1 MTKLEFSTWDI
12 LNWPHKGVPVEG
24 ELQTKVYQDHMEE
37 WVYAEE
43 QGFDAVWLTEHHFT
57 DYNLLPSPNIML
69 AALTQKTNKIKIGNM
84 INALNFNDPWRL
96 AEEFAMLDVL
106 SNGRLLIGLGR
117 SADILEYDKYG
128 MPMSEGRPRFQ
139 EGLNLIKKAFTEDVV
154 NFDGEFY
161 RMLGGSLVP
170 RPLQKPYPTIYT
182 TVLSPESFSWA
193 AKEGLPISSI
203 FLPTITMAEKFKFYM
218 SECEK
223 FGREPDPKNFLVCR
237 HVYVADSKEQAIED
251 AKEPMLD
258 FLRLFRSHA
267 VPAKQEQLATFPENF
282 KYFTQFYAPFFGGA
296 LTYESFIESGML
308 IVGDPESVVDQIQSQ
323 QQEIGLSHLMCGMSF
338 GNLSHDKV
346 MNSMKLFG
354 EKVMPNFK

>member
-1 MTKLEFSTWDI
+1 MSKLEFSTWDI

-24 ELQTKVYQDHMEE
+24 EAQVKVYQDHMEE

-43 QGFDAVWLTEHHFT
+43 LGFDAVWLTEHHFT

-69 AALTQKTNKIKIGNM
+69 AALAQNTKKIKIGNM

-139 EGLNLIKKAFTEDVV
+139 EGLDLIRKAFTEDVV
-154 NFDGEFY
+154 SFEGEFY
-161 RMLGGSLVP
+161 RMYGGSLVP
-170 RPLQKPYPTIYT
+170 RPIQKPYPRIHA
-182 TVLSPESFSWA
+182 TVLSPETHSWA
-193 AKEGLPISSI
+193 AKEGLAISTI
-203 FLPTITMAEKFKFYM
+203 FLPTSTMVERFKLYM

-223 FGREPDPKNFLVCR
+223 FGREADPSNFLLCR
-237 HVYVADSKEQAIED
+237 HIYVAESKEQAIEE

-267 VPAKQEQLATFPENF
+267 VPARKDQLDSFPENF
-282 KYFTQFYAPFFGGA
+282 QYFTQFYAPFFGGA

-308 IVGDPESVVDQIQSQ
+308 IVGDPQSVAEQINYQ
-323 QQEIGLSHLMCGMSF
+323 QQEIGITRLMCGMSF
-338 GNLSHDKV
+338 GNFSHEKV
-346 MNSMKLFG
+346 MKSMKLFG